1 MSRTVRYVWKLVP
14 GRAAEKLA
22 LGELTTSLVPNAT
35 WSPAQFDDDH
45 QRWMLSQAIE
55 IRDRI
60 CPWVTLYVGPA
71 LRVDGEIVWGYAG
84 FIGFDIDFAMV
95 SLCSGLGHFAETCYH
110 ELFHAIEGHLAP
122 DLLERMSRWL
132 APSTD
137 LYGTSTYH
145 EDPFE
150 ARAHAF
156 ARLAVTLDAFPGQ
169 IEIDATRP
177 TAAGLMGPIWSG
189 EWAQAEVR
197 RMARE
202 RLAKSGSLH
211 FSELMA
217 A

>member
-1 MSRTVRYVWKLVP
+1 MSRTVKYVWRLSP

-22 LGELTTSLVPNAT
+22 LTDPAASPVPNAT
-35 WSPAQFDDDH
+35 WSPAQVEDEH
-45 QRWMLSQAIE
+45 QLWMLGQAIA
-55 IRDRI
+55 IRNRI

-71 LRVDGEIVWGYAG
+71 LRVDGELLWGYAG
-84 FIGFDIDFAMV
+84 FIDLDIDFAMV
-95 SLCSGLGHFAETCYH
+95 SLCSGLGHFADTCYH

-122 DLLERMSRWL
+122 DLLERMSRSL
-132 APSTD
+132 APSTE
-137 LYGTSTYH
+137 LYGSSSYH
-145 EDPFE
+145 ADPFE

-156 ARLAVTLDAFPGQ
+156 ARLAVMLDTFPGQ
-169 IEIDATRP
+169 IAIDSTRP

-202 RLAKSGSLH
+202 RR
-211 FSELMA
+211 LMA